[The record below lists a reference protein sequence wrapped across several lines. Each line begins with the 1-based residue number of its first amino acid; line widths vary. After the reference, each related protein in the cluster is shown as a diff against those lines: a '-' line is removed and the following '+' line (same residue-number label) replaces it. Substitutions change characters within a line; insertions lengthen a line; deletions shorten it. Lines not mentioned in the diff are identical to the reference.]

1 MPGSPGGQ
9 PRAWDE
15 HDSINAITLPLSPF
29 VSAYLREFGRSATS
43 GEQHTEAP
51 AQGHGQ
57 GRRET
62 PKRSG
67 SPVDAREA
75 SPHRSAG
82 DRPDQF
88 QLQSQE
94 GNAIAKPVTPVNVV
108 GAAAVAPFRNDGERP
123 FNEWPAARI
132 AVDERHARMQE
143 FSANDGKTRQG
154 ASPGRS
160 PRLVLPSIAGDA
172 GSRRTS
178 KPKRTKGQSAATTH
192 TESGRHSAPP
202 GHNAPDMYVPPS
214 AMGDSYLPIDLWNNV
229 VARNV
234 DCEPQPHFQHFNA
247 MLRPFNRLK
256 MRQYMNS
263 TVRPLLGKVSNHSKD
278 AVPRSIRRKPEYG
291 AIFEE
296 GREAASQ
303 AVRPEAPPSRL
314 EASLLKDALD
324 KMTENIKN
332 AKGEEPRHL
341 AREAAVRGKID
352 QVSPNLEPELYV
364 LDIILSE
371 LVKQENVSCRERG
384 GVLETIRLRILE
396 AFSTAS
402 LGVARACS
410 DMDHLALEAE
420 TIADEIAPLRQEN
433 KSLAE
438 RLEELESENSSL
450 KQQIKELS
458 DKKLNH
464 ETSNFSWKAESAD
477 GDEESNREL
486 NALRLVKEANDMRDM
501 LQSKMSTL
509 IAQLQQKDAS
519 RDVMQLQIHELE
531 ERVRRDAA
539 SLEFLGQTV
548 AQYKMRLAWVR
559 VIAWARR
566 AKKPTAE
573 AETQDGEGLPDPF
586 GGTSSIHRV
595 PSTVRA
601 ASTAGTMGYGGLD
614 QNPDVNKRVVT
625 KETLKGQVIAYSA
638 FWANVVQQA
647 EKMDFSVHTHLQMS
661 KKELLEL
668 IAKTYSEKILADDI
682 DERSNLTRQ
691 TLPEFLYDYYL
702 DLFGEPQLA
711 EQALVIIVA
720 NVRTYDSTS
729 ARTWMFA
736 RFLNVGGQPL
746 PSEALSIYLAS
757 LVRVSGVKHMV
768 LITNCISDFFLN
780 LSDPEWPSAALAEL

>member
-1 MPGSPGGQ
+1 MRLGLLETFLNSNPFFFYDSSWVNCQAEEQTHSMSGSPQGE
-9 PRAWDE
+9 PSAWDE
-15 HDSINAITLPLSPF
+15 NDSLSAMTLPLSPF
-29 VSAYLREFGRSATS
+29 VSTYLREFGMAASS
-43 GEQHTEAP
+43 GEER
-51 AQGHGQ
+51 
-57 GRRET
+57 GREN
-62 PKRSG
+62 PKG
-67 SPVDAREA
+67 SKSSANAHRA
-75 SPHRSAG
+75 SPPRSTG
-82 DRPDQF
+82 DQPDQF
-88 QLQSQE
+88 HLRTQDSDASAE
-94 GNAIAKPVTPVNVV
+94 PVAPVK
-108 GAAAVAPFRNDGERP
+108 GAVAPFWNDGARP
-123 FNEWPAARI
+123 FNEWPAARSTVEEQRVTI
-132 AVDERHARMQE
+132 QDV
-143 FSANDGKTRQG
+143 SGNDGTKRRG
-154 ASPGRS
+154 ASPSRS
-160 PRLVLPSIAGDA
+160 PRLVLPSISIAGGKRA
-172 GSRRTS
+172 S
-178 KPKRTKGQSAATTH
+178 KPKRAKGSSTTTTH

-202 GHNAPDMYVPPS
+202 GHHASEIYVPPS

-234 DCEPQPHFQHFNA
+234 DFDPQPHFQHFNA

-256 MRQYMNS
+256 MRQYVNS
-263 TVRPLLGKVSNHSKD
+263 TVRPMLGKVSKDSKD
-278 AVPRSIRRKPEYG
+278 TLLPRSMRRKPEYG

-341 AREAAVRGKID
+341 AREAAVQGRID
-352 QVSPNLEPELYV
+352 EVSPNLEPELYV

-371 LVKQENVSCRERG
+371 LVKQENVSCKERG
-384 GVLETIRLRILE
+384 SVLETIRLRILE

-410 DMDHLALEAE
+410 DMQHLTREAE
-420 TIADEIAPLRQEN
+420 TIADDIKPLREENTSLLERIKALERENLSLNQDIQELTEKMTN
-433 KSLAE
+433 DSQK
-438 RLEELESENSSL
+438 
-450 KQQIKELS
+450 
-458 DKKLNH
+458 D
-464 ETSNFSWKAESAD
+464 ESAD
-477 GDEESNREL
+477 MDERTKKEQ

-509 IAQLQQKDAS
+509 NAQLQQKDAA
-519 RDVMQLQIHELE
+519 RDVMQVQIRELE
-531 ERVRRDAA
+531 ARVRRDAA
-539 SLEFLGQTV
+539 SLEFMCQTV

-573 AETQDGEGLPDPF
+573 AETQDGEGLPEPF
-586 GGTSSIHRV
+586 GGTVDIHRG

-601 ASTAGTMGYGGLD
+601 ASTAGTVGLGALD

-647 EKMDFSVHTHLQMS
+647 ERMDFSIHSHLQMS
-661 KKELLEL
+661 RKELLEL
-668 IAKTYSEKILADDI
+668 IAKTYSEKILADDL
-682 DERSNLTRQ
+682 DERSKLTRQ

-702 DLFGEPQLA
+702 DMFGEPQLA

-729 ARTWMFA
+729 ARAWMFA
-736 RFLNVGGQPL
+736 RFLSVGGQPL

-757 LVRVSGVKHMV
+757 LVRVS
-768 LITNCISDFFLN
+768 
-780 LSDPEWPSAALAEL
+780 